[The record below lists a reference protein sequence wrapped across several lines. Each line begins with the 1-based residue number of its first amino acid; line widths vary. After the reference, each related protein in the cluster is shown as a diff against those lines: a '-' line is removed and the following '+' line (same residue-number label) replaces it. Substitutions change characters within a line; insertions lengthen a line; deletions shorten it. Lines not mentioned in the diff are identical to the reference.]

1 MRKHN
6 GFTLLEVMV
15 ATLIMAIAVTGL
27 LSALS
32 TSMRNASRLTDYDRA
47 MLMARQ
53 KMDELLLD
61 KKLPDNQ
68 PIRGTWDA
76 GVTGGEA
83 MEWRAVVTTF
93 EKPEHSRPGAPIL
106 ERVELQIGWN
116 RGDHPRTFSMEGFRQ
131 NIQREGAP

>member
-1 MRKHN
+1 MRN
-6 GFTLLEVMV
+6 RSGFTLLEVMV

-32 TSMRNASRLTDYDRA
+32 GSLRNAARLTDYDRA
-47 MLMARQ
+47 MLLARQ

-76 GVTGGEA
+76 GVTGGEP
-83 MEWRAVVTTF
+83 MEWRALVTTF
-93 EKPEHSRPGAPIL
+93 EKPEHSGPGTPIL
-106 ERVELQIGWN
+106 ERIQVQIAWN
-116 RGDHPRTFSMEGFRQ
+116 RGDNPRTFSLEGFRQ

>member
-1 MRKHN
+1 MKKHN

-32 TSMRNASRLTDYDRA
+32 TSMRSASRLTDYDRA

-61 KKLPDNQ
+61 KKLPHNQ

-76 GVTGGEA
+76 SVTGGEA
-83 MEWRAVVTTF
+83 MEWRAVVTVF
-93 EKPEHSRPGAPIL
+93 EKPDHSGPGTPIL
-106 ERVELQIGWN
+106 ERIEVQIGWN
-116 RGDHPRTFSMEGFRQ
+116 RGDTPHTFTLEGFRQ
-131 NIQREGAP
+131 NFQREGGP

>member
-1 MRKHN
+1 VRKHN
-6 GFTLLEVMV
+6 GFTLLEVLV

-61 KKLPDNQ
+61 KKLAIGQ
-68 PIRGTWDA
+68 PIHGTWDA

-83 MEWRAVVTTF
+83 MEWRAVVTPF
-93 EKPEHSRPGAPIL
+93 DRPQHYGPGSAIL

-116 RGDHPRTFSMEGFRQ
+116 RGDAPRTFSLEGFRR
-131 NIQREGAP
+131 NFQREGAP

>member
-1 MRKHN
+1 VRPRN

-32 TSMRNASRLTDYDRA
+32 SSMRNASRLTDYDRA

-61 KKLPDNQ
+61 KKLPDNL

-76 GVTGGEA
+76 SVTGGEA
-83 MEWRAVVTTF
+83 MEWRALVTTV
-93 EKPEHSRPGAPIL
+93 EKPDHSGPGTPIL
-106 ERVELQIGWN
+106 ERIEVQIAWN
-116 RGDHPRTFSMEGFRQ
+116 RGDNPRTFSLEGFRQ
-131 NIQREGAP
+131 NIQREAAP

>member
-1 MRKHN
+1 MRPKN
-6 GFTLLEVMV
+6 AFTLLEVMV

-83 MEWRAVVTTF
+83 MEWRAVVTTY
-93 EKPEHSRPGAPIL
+93 EKPEHSGPGTPVL

-116 RGDHPRTFSMEGFRQ
+116 RGDQPKTFTMEGFRQ
-131 NIQREGAP
+131 NFQREAAP

>member
-1 MRKHN
+1 MKNRN

-32 TSMRNASRLTDYDRA
+32 NSLSNASRLTDYDRA
-47 MLMARQ
+47 MLLARQ

-61 KKLPDNQ
+61 KKLPDNL

-76 GVTGGEA
+76 GITGGEA
-83 MEWRAVVTTF
+83 MEWRALVTTF
-93 EKPEHSRPGAPIL
+93 EKPEHSAPGTPIL
-106 ERVELQIGWN
+106 ERIELQIGWN
-116 RGDHPRTFSMEGFRQ
+116 RGDNPRTFSLEGFRQ
-131 NIQREGAP
+131 NIQREGPP

>member
-1 MRKHN
+1 
-6 GFTLLEVMV
+6 MV

-32 TSMRNASRLTDYDRA
+32 TSIRNASRLTDYDRA

-68 PIRGTWDA
+68 PIHGTWDA
-76 GVTGGEA
+76 STTGGEA
-83 MEWRAVVTTF
+83 MEWRALVTPF
-93 EKPEHSRPGAPIL
+93 DKPDHSGPGTPIL
-106 ERVELQIGWN
+106 ERIEVQIAWN
-116 RGDHPRTFSMEGFRQ
+116 RGDAPKTFTLEGFRQ
-131 NIQREGAP
+131 NFQREGAP